1 MKNRFLIL
9 ILLLAVFMPW
19 AANAQETLTVYNGTD
34 NNTYVPFYGLYADD
48 GVKCEFVIPADQLE
62 DMTGGTI
69 SAMKFF
75 LKSVGTTT
83 ITPTFTVFVK
93 EVDFTT
99 FTAFTGTT
107 GATTVFHDAKTFT
120 ANTTE
125 VEVDFPFSSGYS
137 YGGGNLLIGIY
148 QDAALGYGNYSA
160 TAWYGVTQSSNT
172 AWSGSGNGSGRQFLP
187 KTTFTY
193 TPGSS
198 SATAPGVTTNNT
210 PTNLTNVS
218 VTLGGNITDMGG
230 ATGVYAGICYS
241 TTNTP
246 TTSDSHV
253 ESRYTSA
260 TAYTKDIT
268 GLQPNTTYYYRAFAY
283 NSANSLAEP
292 TYGDVYSFTTGGT
305 ITLNQPANGEISVSV
320 AGGTATTSNTYAL
333 EGQSVTLTATPVEG
347 YNLDCWNIT
356 GVTGT
361 ANGNTYTFTMP
372 SNNVTATASIVP
384 TSGGSSSEFYYEL
397 ATSVESGAKYLVVA
411 GNQTTL
417 SNSTTFYA
425 MERNNTTSSSG
436 YLNYGTP
443 TFKDNE
449 KHKITDITP
458 RVEEH
463 SLSDFVWTITASGS
477 DYTFSAESEGST
489 YYLIETSSSDGNL
502 HGYTTSNTG
511 YDADR
516 AKWTIVTSNNGYFVI
531 HNPYWHTQNSSQYYY
546 LYRGSSG
553 FQNWYTSTAPTSVS
567 SAAYFMYLYKETSTT
582 TYAIVATANPTEGGT
597 VAGSDYYASGTTCTL
612 TATPAFGY
620 DFVSWTEGGT
630 VVSTDASYTFTV
642 SGARTLVANF
652 ESQGSCIKPT
662 DLAQVPNTLAAHQA
676 QLSWTENSGATQW
689 EVVFSTDSDF
699 NPDNETPIAVNE
711 NPATIPSLEQET
723 TYYARVRAI
732 CGQSSQSG
740 WSDKASFTTISGH
753 QAPTSVSHDPATL
766 EAHKVTITWTGVA
779 TNVLHQSY
787 DLYYSTIDET
797 PTTQTPQYTGITAT
811 SKEIDGLDAAK
822 TYYVW
827 VRDYC
832 GDDGYSDW
840 TGAVPFTTECEAYT
854 ITSTYKYRQEFES
867 PVVNSTYSSTTGL
880 ELPVCWENPYTTGS
894 SNAGK
899 PHLVKAGAT
908 YNYASSG
915 QVLLFYGSGSN
926 YVTLP
931 EFTNDLQDLQVSFKW
946 ATESNSSGTLTLG
959 YIKDGDVNYNT
970 FTAIAGADYA
980 ACESSYHTLIQ
991 ANPVELSALPA
1002 TAKRLAFRWY
1012 CSSQY
1017 SCDVDDLVVELIPS
1031 CKIPTGLTCTDYTA
1045 TTATFEWTTNGTNQT
1060 AWQLYISETN
1070 EAPSDDIDQNLVINA
1085 NTNPFTVSSG
1095 LQAEH
1100 TYYAWVRG
1108 NCTASNEGYS
1118 EWSEG
1123 IEFMPSAYKDFTYQ
1137 EGATSSTYTIPF
1149 YGNYANNATNK
1160 GQMLI
1165 PASYFPT
1172 QMNDATVRRLT
1183 FYTTSSYATA
1193 DWGDAEFDVLVAEVD
1208 ETSFATTAFFDWD
1221 DMTTVYSGKLSV
1233 SDQQMVI
1240 NLDAPFTYNGGNLL
1254 IGFNLTT
1261 TGTSK
1266 TVYWVATSGSTYLG
1280 AYQYGTNSVSRSQY
1294 QPKITFNYLPN
1305 ATPRPINP
1313 HATEE
1318 LSTEATVAWTAPNST
1333 EVVGYQYQYKL
1344 ATVTEWPTA
1353 LTSTTALTAPI
1364 SNLTPETTYDF
1375 RVRAVYPGPA
1385 YSQYAETQF
1394 TTTAACAIPDG
1405 LAAANITMIGADL
1418 TWNASVEVANYTVEY
1433 RTAEQYDLF
1442 QGFENDFAGWTVI
1455 NESTNSSGA
1464 AINVP
1469 EIRTDAAY
1477 HDTYG
1482 FRFSSWTSSSSGYD
1496 QYLISPELNYTGKIK
1511 FYYRNYS
1518 SSWDEKF
1525 KVGYSS
1531 TNTDLSS
1538 FTWSDEVTVT
1548 NTAYAEDK
1556 FFEETLPAGTKY
1568 VAIYYS
1574 TGSCNA
1580 YLYIDDITIGNLNPA
1595 GAWTEATHE
1604 APNTGAYTITL
1615 PNAGVKYDV
1624 RVYAECALN
1633 PETESTTT
1641 SFSTLAN
1648 GTKVFTNAGN
1658 DGLWNTEANWVPAG
1672 APAITESAI
1681 LRANATIPNGTV
1693 ATAKQIMME
1702 GATTPTLTIN
1712 DGGQL
1717 ITNTAVTATVQKVI
1731 NAHGETTA
1739 DGGWYFIASPI
1750 NSSYYSATS
1759 TGLNLITD
1767 NYGSNIPEG
1776 QTASYD
1782 LYKFDQNSDLEW
1794 KNYRNN
1800 SFSLANGQGYL
1811 YASKAGTTLNFTGS
1825 IRPCTSNVSVNL
1837 AYTKNAELAG
1847 WNLVGNPFTFN
1858 AAVSMSYYTLDSD
1871 GTAIPKTT
1879 TQDNVR
1885 PCTGIMVHVEE
1896 TGQSIT
1902 FSRPTEGSAPSN
1914 GNLNIAVAQANVRNN
1929 TVMDKAI
1936 ISFNEGNELSKF
1948 YFGQSKA
1955 NIYFPQA
1962 NKEFAI
1968 VSSEGQGE
1976 MPLNFKANE
1985 NGSYSLSF
1993 NAEEVTFVYLHLIDN
2008 KTGNDIDLLETPS
2021 YTFNATT
2028 TDYESR
2034 FKLVFCTGSS
2044 TSSET
2049 FAFCSN
2055 GNWIISN
2062 EGQATLQVIDV
2073 TGRILSSETV
2083 NGSVSKAI
2091 NAVPGVY
2098 MLRLING
2105 DNVKVQKI
2113 VVR

>member
-1 MKNRFLIL
+1 
-9 ILLLAVFMPW
+9 MPELSAGW
-19 AANAQETLTVYNGTD
+19 NKTTLTSTFEHESDNSILVMVMAKGCTSSGGCQKSVYYKSTSDHVWYLRQDVSTAPSTN
-34 NNTYVPFYGLYADD
+34 
-48 GVKCEFVIPADQLE
+48 Q
-62 DMTGGTI
+62 TGG
-69 SAMKFF
+69 
-75 LKSVGTTT
+75 LTT
-83 ITPTFTVFVK
+83 
-93 EVDFTT
+93 
-99 FTAFTGTT
+99 
-107 GATTVFHDAKTFT
+107 
-120 ANTTE
+120 
-125 VEVDFPFSSGYS
+125 Y
-137 YGGGNLLIGIY
+137 
-148 QDAALGYGNYSA
+148 
-160 TAWYGVTQSSNT
+160 
-172 AWSGSGNGSGRQFLP
+172 LP
-187 KTTFTY
+187 SIKFTY
-193 TPGSS
+193 TPAATPT
-198 SATAPGVTTNNT
+198 SAPVVTTSET
-210 PTNLTNVS
+210 VADLTNVS
-218 VTLGGNITDMGG
+218 VKLGGTITDMGG
-230 ATGVYAGICYS
+230 ASSVQAGICYNTTGNPTISDGHVQSSCTS
-241 TTNTP
+241 TG
-246 TTSDSHV
+246 
-253 ESRYTSA
+253 
-260 TAYTKDIT
+260 AYTRNIT
-268 GLQPNTTYYYRAFAY
+268 GLQPSTIYYFRAYAY
-283 NSANSLAEP
+283 NSFNGVDNP
-292 TYGDVYSFTTGGT
+292 TYGDIYSFTTAGN
-305 ITLNQPANGEISVSV
+305 ITLNQPANGTISVSV
-320 AGGTATTSNTYAL
+320 NGGTATTSSTYAL
-333 EGQSVTLTATPVEG
+333 EGQSVTLTATTADG
-347 YNLDCWNIT
+347 YSLDCWNVT

-361 ANGNTYTFTMP
+361 ASGNTYTFTMP
-372 SNNVTATASIVP
+372 TNNVTATASIVP
-384 TSGGSSSEFYYEL
+384 TPGGSTSETYYALASSV
-397 ATSVESGAKYLVVA
+397 TSGEKYLVVK
-411 GNQTTL
+411 GNETTA
-417 SNSTTFYA
+417 SASTTFYA

-436 YLNYGTP
+436 VLDYGTP
-443 TFKDNE
+443 TFKDTE
-449 KHKITDITP
+449 KHKITGITP
-458 RVEEH
+458 HIEGRT
-463 SLSDFVWTITASGS
+463 LSDFVWTITASGS
-477 DYTFSAESEGST
+477 DYTLSAQNGEST
-489 YYLIETSSSDGNL
+489 YYLIETSANDANL
-502 HGYTTSNTG
+502 HAYTTSTTG
-511 YDADR
+511 YDANYINWSIG
-516 AKWTIVTSNNGYFVI
+516 KSITNNVESEYFLI
-531 HNPYWHTQNSSQYYY
+531 HNSYWHTQNTSRYYY
-546 LYRGSSG
+546 LYYSG
-553 FQNWYTSTAPTSVS
+553 GFKNYWAGTAPASQTS
-567 SAAYFMYLYKETSTT
+567 ADYRMYLYKETSVT
-582 TYAIVATANPTEGGT
+582 TYAIVATANPSEGGSI
-597 VAGSDYYASGTTCTL
+597 AGSDYYASGENCTL

-620 DFVSWTEGGT
+620 DFVSWTEGGEI
-630 VVSTDASYTFTV
+630 VSLDAAYTFTV

-676 QLSWTENSGATQW
+676 QLSWTENNEATEW
-689 EVVFSTDSDF
+689 ELVYSTESDF
-699 NPDNETPIAVNE
+699 NPDNETPIAVNS
-711 NPATIPSLEQET
+711 NPATIPGLEQET

-732 CGQSSQSG
+732 CGQNSQSG
-740 WSDKASFTTISGH
+740 WSDKATFVTISGR

-779 TNVLHQSY
+779 TNVLHESY

-840 TGAVPFTTECEAYT
+840 TGAAPFATECDAYT
-854 ITSTYKYRQEFES
+854 ITSSYKYRQDFES

-899 PHLVKAGAT
+899 PHLVKAGAS

-931 EFTNDLQDLQVSFKW
+931 EFTNDLQDLQISFKW
-946 ATESNSSGTLTLG
+946 ATESSSNGTLTLG

-1002 TAKRLAFRWY
+1002 TAKRLAFRWVY
-1012 CSSQY
+1012 SGQY

-1045 TTATFEWTTNGTNQT
+1045 TTATFDWTGNGENQPE
-1060 AWQLYISETN
+1060 WQLYISDQN
-1070 EAPSDDIDQNLVINA
+1070 IAPADDIALTEVISV
-1085 NTNPFTVSSG
+1085 TTKPYTVPG
-1095 LQAEH
+1095 LTSEK

-1137 EGATSSTYTIPF
+1137 EGATSSTSTIPF
-1149 YGNYANNATNK
+1149 YGYYANNATK
-1160 GQMLI
+1160 GQILI

-1208 ETSFATTAFFDWD
+1208 ETSFATTAFFDWN

-1240 NLDAPFTYNGGNLL
+1240 ELGDHSFTYNGGNLL

-1266 TVYWVATSGSTYLG
+1266 SVSWVATYGSTYLG

-1294 QPKITFNYLPN
+1294 QPMITFNYLPN

-1318 LSTEATVAWTAPNST
+1318 LSTEATLAWTAPNST

-1364 SNLTPETTYDF
+1364 SSLTPETTYDF

-1433 RTAEQYDLF
+1433 RTAEQYDKF
-1442 QGFENDFAGWTVI
+1442 QGFENGFDGWTVI
-1455 NESTNSSGA
+1455 NESTNSSGVA
-1464 AINVP
+1464 NNVP

-1482 FRFSSWTSSSSGYD
+1482 FRFSSWSNSSSGYD

-1511 FYYRNYS
+1511 FYYRTYS
-1518 SSWDEKF
+1518 TWSEKF

-1531 TNTDLSS
+1531 TDTDLSS
-1538 FTWSDEVTVT
+1538 FAWSDAVTVT

-1568 VAIYYS
+1568 VAIYYC
-1574 TGSCNA
+1574 TGSCNS

-1624 RVYAECALN
+1624 RVYANCSLN
-1633 PETESTTT
+1633 PDVENTTT
-1641 SFSTLAN
+1641 TFSTLAN

-1681 LRANATIPNGTV
+1681 LRANATIESGTV

-1717 ITNTAVTATVQKVI
+1717 QTDNAVTATVKKHITSYTNYTGQA
-1731 NAHGETTA
+1731 N
-1739 DGGWYFIASPI
+1739 GGYYLIGNPLNVTYANP
-1750 NSSYYSATS
+1750 SSY
-1759 TGLNLITD
+1759 GMITD
-1767 NYGSNIPEG
+1767 NLGNSATPT
-1776 QTASYD
+1776 TATYD
-1782 LYKFDQNSDLEW
+1782 LYNWYTSTSATYDEW
-1794 KNYRNN
+1794 RNYRASTFYFNN
-1800 SFSLANGQGYL
+1800 GTGYL
-1811 YASKAGTTLNFTGS
+1811 YANVDDVDLTFTGS
-1825 IRPCTSNVSVNL
+1825 VRANNTDQPMSLDYSTTTTGEWN
-1837 AYTKNAELAG
+1837 G
-1847 WNLVGNPFTFN
+1847 WNLKANPFVCN
-1858 AAVSMSYYTLDSD
+1858 AYVKDATDNIAAFYRMN
-1871 GTAIPKTT
+1871 TAG
-1879 TQDNVR
+1879 DNFEAA
-1885 PCTGIMVHVEE
+1885 TGAIKPMEGIFVQATDES
-1896 TGQSIT
+1896 QSFKFT
-1902 FSRPTEGSAPSN
+1902 RTATSAAP
-1914 GNLNIAVAQANVRNN
+1914 GNLNINLAQAVTTRGEKGATDN
-1929 TVMDKAI
+1929 AI
-1936 ISFNEGNELSKF
+1936 IRFGEGNTLEKFSFREGSSKV
-1948 YFGQSKA
+1948 Y
-1955 NIYFPQA
+1955 IPM
-1962 NKEFAI
+1962 
-1968 VSSEGQGE
+1968 EGKDYAVVNAEGKTGE
-1976 MPLNFKANE
+1976 IPVNFKAE
-1985 NGSYSLSF
+1985 KNGSYTLSF
-1993 NAEEVTFVYLHLIDN
+1993 TSQEVSFSYLHLIDN
-2008 KTGNDIDLLETPS
+2008 LTGNDVNLLANPS
-2021 YTFNATT
+2021 YSFDAQT
-2028 TDYESR
+2028 TDYAQR
-2034 FKLVFCTGSS
+2034 FRLVFATGSS
-2044 TSSET
+2044 VDGDS
-2049 FAFCSN
+2049 FAFIN
-2055 GNWIISN
+2055 GMGNLSIFGI
-2062 EGQATLQVIDV
+2062 EGTATVQVMDV
-2073 TGRILSSETV
+2073 LGHVLSSESFS
-2083 NGSVSKAI
+2083 GSYEKQLNVA
-2091 NAVPGVY
+2091 PGVY
-2098 MLRLING
+2098 MIRLING
-2105 DNVKVQKI
+2105 NDVKVQKMI
-2113 VVR
+2113 VK